1 MQHIYRRMP
10 MPKCEFLCN
19 FVNIRFPHGS
29 SSVNLLH
36 VFRTLFP
43 KNTSGRLP
51 ITHTWQ
57 SPKHTSGLKKIHSF
71 WKNYKI
77 STSALGL
84 SLALLTLCDGGPHH
98 IETSPL
104 ICFANRWSGFYMIGT
119 SVIKNLKHLSGYEL
133 DNQSSLNWY
142 LWFRKKQSPR
152 GVL

>member
-36 VFRTLFP
+36 IFRTLFP
-43 KNTSGRLP
+43 KNTCGRLP
-51 ITHTWQ
+51 ITNTWQ
-57 SPKHTSGLKKIHSF
+57 NPKHTSALKKIHSF

-84 SLALLTLCDGGPHH
+84 SLALLTLLWRRS
-98 IETSPL
+98 TSY
-104 ICFANRWSGFYMIGT
+104 R
-119 SVIKNLKHLSGYEL
+119 
-133 DNQSSLNWY
+133 NQSINLLCKPMVGFLY
-142 LWFRKKQSPR
+142 DRDIRHKKVKTLIRLQIR
-152 GVL
+152 Q